1 MTVLSGGISDGHLW
15 DMVEVEVMEGL
26 QIRTLRPMMPMTA
39 GDLGD
44 VQQEAIDVDSETLGL
59 APGDAADPV
68 VAAGSEDPA

>member
-26 QIRTLRPMMPMTA
+26 QIKTLRPMVPMAA

-44 VQQEAIDVDSETLGL
+44 AQQEAIDVDSETLGL
-59 APGDAADPV
+59 PPGAAVDPV
-68 VAAGSEDPA
+68 VAAESAEPA